1 MIIME
6 KEKNKKKK
14 KYIKPTDFV
23 YLGAMVLMLLLVFG
37 YKARQE
43 MLSRLYPGDEVTF
56 GTYLDEP
63 IVWRVLKVERNRA
76 VLVSDQILTMKA
88 FDAAESGAYALD
100 DTGGKWLID
109 DKRTLENLEMQEYT
123 HGTNDW
129 SRSDIRT
136 WLNSNHVN
144 VVYEGNGPAGKAMAE
159 EKNGYLFEA
168 GFLSGFSDK
177 EQEAIVLTHNVTRGN
192 AMSDCDV
199 ETDDLVYLPS
209 LDELEWFYD
218 ANVNVFAVPTDS
230 AIERDETNSYQI
242 YSVDWGLEPYVW
254 WLRDPVEG
262 YSSKV
267 HAVNNGYGDKLLIE
281 RIAGI
286 GGNGVRPVVTVDV
299 KKFTELK
306 KTPIVQLSEN

>member
-1 MIIME
+1 ME
-6 KEKNKKKK
+6 REKNKKRK

-23 YLGAMVLMLLLVFG
+23 YLGAIALMLLLVFG

-43 MLSRLYPGDEVTF
+43 MLSRLSPGDEVTF

-63 IVWRVLKVERNRA
+63 IVWRVLKVERNHA

-88 FDAAESGAYALD
+88 FDAAESGVYALD

-144 VVYEGNGPAGKAMAE
+144 VVYEGNGPAGKSMAE

-177 EQEAIVLTHNVTRGN
+177 EQEAIILTHNVTKGN
-192 AMSDCDV
+192 VLSDGDV

-230 AIERDETNSYQI
+230 AIERDETNSYKI

-262 YSSKV
+262 SSSKV

-299 KKFTELK
+299 RKFTELK
-306 KTPIVQLSEN
+306 KTPLVQLSEK

>member
-1 MIIME
+1 MIVME
-6 KEKNKKKK
+6 REKNKNRK
-14 KYIKPTDFV
+14 KYIRPTDFV
-23 YLGAMVLMLLLVFG
+23 YLGAIVLMILLVFG
-37 YKARQE
+37 YRTWRE
-43 MLSRLYPGDEVTF
+43 VRSRLSPGDEVTF
-56 GTYLDEP
+56 GTYLDAP
-63 IVWRVLKVERNRA
+63 IVWRVLKVHHNQA

-88 FDAAESGAYALD
+88 FDAAESGTYAYD
-100 DTGGKWLID
+100 DTGGKWQMD

-136 WLNSNHVN
+136 WLNSNRIN
-144 VVYEGNGPAGKAMAE
+144 VTYEGTGPGTKAMAE

-177 EQEAIVLTHNVTRGN
+177 EQEAIVLTHNITKGN
-192 AMSDCDV
+192 ALSDGDV

-218 ANVNVFAVPTDS
+218 ANVNVFAVPTDL
-230 AIERDETNSYQI
+230 AVERDETNSYQI

-286 GGNGVRPVVTVDV
+286 GGNGVRPVVTVDMR
-299 KKFTELK
+299 KFLQLK
-306 KTPIVQLSEN
+306 KTPLMQLSEN